1 MFNYINKK
9 IYFTRTTCLVI
20 LLFSLC
26 ACLKTESI
34 TTNSNDSYHS
44 TRNDTVVQIKNFKDI
59 KFSTITDISFSK
71 KVNLTLKNSN
81 GIAEKFRLYSS
92 DGNGNL
98 RLIVSGNSTKNETTL
113 LNQQFNL
120 PLSTQTILLK
130 SYKKNGGIISSQKI
144 KLNNNSH
151 IELRI

>member
-1 MFNYINKK
+1 MSNSVSNNT
-9 IYFTRTTCLVI
+9 YFTRTACLVI

-26 ACLKTESI
+26 ACLKTESV
-34 TTNSNDSYHS
+34 TTNSNDSHHKS
-44 TRNDTVVQIKNFKDI
+44 RNDTVVQIKNFKDI
-59 KFSTITDISFSK
+59 KFSSVTDISFSK

-98 RLIVSGNSTKNETTL
+98 RLIISGNSKQSETTL
-113 LNQQFNL
+113 SNQQFNL

-130 SYKKNGGIISSQKI
+130 SYKKMEESFLLK
-144 KLNNNSH
+144 KLN
-151 IELRI
+151 